1 VTGLIRSQLTGLA
14 GTIAELK
21 ARVRLAV
28 AGELGRAVSGAVQQV
43 VQAAVAGR
51 VESPR
56 PEPSPAS
63 RRPQP
68 GSWGNEDEDDGWGR
82 PRDPWAD
89 VRYEDDDYDRDR
101 DGCRAASV
109 RNETPPA
116 QSHVANSGVTAAV
129 AAGVFAARWWLGRKG
144 TWLAAAGLGLGVGL
158 LGVLGGP
165 VVRTAV
171 AVVAATAD
179 LMCATDALGSGAAR
193 LGHF

>member
-1 VTGLIRSQLTGLA
+1 MTGLIRSQLTCLA

-28 AGELGRAVSGAVQQV
+28 AGELGRAVSGAVRQV
-43 VQAAVAGR
+43 VQAAVAGQA
-51 VESPR
+51 ESPR
-56 PEPSPAS
+56 PEPPPAY
-63 RRPQP
+63 RRPST

-89 VRYEDDDYDRDR
+89 DPHGDEDYDHDR
-101 DGCRAASV
+101 DGRRAAPV
-109 RNETPPA
+109 RHEEPPA
-116 QSHVANSGVTAAV
+116 QPHAANSGVTAAV
-129 AAGVFAARWWLGRKG
+129 AAGVFAARWWLGRQG

-171 AVVAATAD
+171 AAVAATAD
-179 LMCATDALGSGAAR
+179 LLSATDALGSGAAR
-193 LGHF
+193 LGHL

>member
-1 VTGLIRSQLTGLA
+1 MTGLIRSQLTGLA

-21 ARVRLAV
+21 ERVRVAV

-43 VQAAVAGR
+43 VQAVVAGR
-51 VESPR
+51 ADPPR
-56 PEPSPAS
+56 PTAS
-63 RRPQP
+63 AGYNRPTP
-68 GSWGNEDEDDGWGR
+68 DRWSDEDDGWGR

-89 VRYEDDDYDRDR
+89 DRYEDDYDRDR
-101 DGCRAASV
+101 DGRRAAPGPH
-109 RNETPPA
+109 EAQPA
-116 QSHVANSGVTAAV
+116 VGHVANSGVTAAV

-158 LGVLGGP
+158 LGVFGGP

-179 LMCATDALGSGAAR
+179 ILCATDALGSGAAR